1 MRFSQKEV
9 VPLYTKIYD
18 MCEMTIENV
27 LSAYDV
33 IGKKFRLSDI
43 IWELGKLCDAEKRRQ
58 EFQYEATAFNL
69 QPNATDSPWGFYFGP
84 HITGVDTNGKSICY
98 PSLTD
103 VTPDAVLYW
112 ESRYKSVSNAI
123 LKMRYAALVWD
134 FKPKIVH
141 ENYAP
146 DLYQIYVDS
155 MLEVCDNDYAEH
167 PVITTTIYDR
177 LFSIAKGQPAD
188 LAKVKQS
195 MTSFEKKFAT
205 DDATRYWACQFVI
218 MLENKKWF
226 TQSEINTLV
235 QAHEERLKR
244 LNYTEDLA
252 KSNVWTIEQQCKLL
266 SDYYK
271 SHQKN
276 DEIKRIL
283 NIEEKAHRLNFQTIA
298 PIQKLG
304 ILEQLHKKYQ
314 YYGLGDESKR
324 LLSEIQNAGKASKSS
339 MEATSIEFSIPQEV
353 YDQAEEMF
361 GKKASSDAVRWQ
373 NFAIYFIPSETYEK
387 QSLKEL
393 VDKYPLR
400 YMVATQMMDA
410 NGRPMSVVG
419 DYNSDPEGSLVLHI
433 TEKMNFSAYF
443 LGIAIHK
450 MIDVGLM
457 GPERIMS
464 EIIEPCILFDES
476 NYDIIRQGLDFFFE
490 GKYILACHIIVPQIE
505 NAIRNLIEKSGIS
518 VIKPQ
523 HKRNGFQLLT
533 LDELLRT
540 KAIEDAFTSDGALYL
555 RLVLTDQ
562 RSLNIRNLLCHG
574 IVPPQYF
581 ESGAAARLL
590 HVLIMLGMVKETS

>member
-1 MRFSQKEV
+1 MS
-9 VPLYTKIYD
+9 TKIYD
-18 MCEMTIENV
+18 MCKMTIENV
-27 LSAYDV
+27 LSAYDI
-33 IGKKFRLSDI
+33 IGKKFSLSDI
-43 IWELGKLCDAEKRRQ
+43 ISELGKLSDAEKKRQ
-58 EFQYEATAFNL
+58 EFQYEVTAFNL
-69 QPNATDSPWGFYFGP
+69 QPNATDSPWGFYFVP

-98 PSLTD
+98 LSLMD
-103 VTPDAVLYW
+103 VTKNAVLYW
-112 ESRYKSVSNAI
+112 EGRYKSVSNAL

-134 FKPKIVH
+134 FKPRIVH
-141 ENYAP
+141 ENYSS
-146 DLYQIYVDS
+146 DLYQVYVDS

-195 MTSFEKKFAT
+195 IASFEKKYAT
-205 DDATRYWACQFVI
+205 DDATRYWACQFLI
-218 MLENKKWF
+218 MLENKKCF
-226 TQSEINTLV
+226 SQSEIDTLV
-235 QAHEERLKR
+235 QAHEERLQR
-244 LNYTEDLA
+244 LTYTEDIA

-283 NIEEKAHRLNFQTIA
+283 NIEEKAQRLNFPTIA

-304 ILEQLHKKYQ
+304 VLEHLHKKYQ

-324 LLSEIQNAGKASKSS
+324 LLTEIQNAGKASKSS
-339 MEATSIEFSIPQEV
+339 MEATNIEVKIPQEV

-361 GKKASSDAVRWQ
+361 GKKASSDAERWR
-373 NFAIYFIPSETYEK
+373 NFAVYFIPSKANEER
-387 QSLKEL
+387 SLKEL
-393 VDKYPLR
+393 VEKYPLR
-400 YMVATQMMDA
+400 YMIATQMMDT

-433 TEKMNFSAYF
+433 TEKMNLSAYF

-450 MIDVGLM
+450 MIDVGLLR
-457 GPERIMS
+457 PERIMS
-464 EIIEPCILFDES
+464 EIIEPCILFDEC
-476 NYDIIRQGLDFFFE
+476 NYEIIRQGLDFFFD
-490 GKYILACHIIVPQIE
+490 GRYILMCHIIIPQIE
-505 NAIRNLIEKSGIS
+505 NAIRNLVEKSGVS

-523 HKRNGFQLLT
+523 YKRNGFQLLI

-540 KAIEDAFTSDGALYL
+540 KPIEDAFTSDGALYL

-581 ESGAAARLL
+581 DSGAAARLL
-590 HVLIMLGMVKETS
+590 HVLIILGMVQEVS

>member
-1 MRFSQKEV
+1 MRTMHQ
-9 VPLYTKIYD
+9 I
-18 MCEMTIENV
+18 
-27 LSAYDV
+27 
-33 IGKKFRLSDI
+33 
-43 IWELGKLCDAEKRRQ
+43 
-58 EFQYEATAFNL
+58 
-69 QPNATDSPWGFYFGP
+69 
-84 HITGVDTNGKSICY
+84 
-98 PSLTD
+98 
-103 VTPDAVLYW
+103 
-112 ESRYKSVSNAI
+112 
-123 LKMRYAALVWD
+123 
-134 FKPKIVH
+134 
-141 ENYAP
+141 
-146 DLYQIYVDS
+146 LYQIYVDS

-298 PIQKLG
+298 PIQKLS

-324 LLSEIQNAGKASKSS
+324 LLAEIQNAGKASKSS

-505 NAIRNLIEKSGIS
+505 NAIRNLVEKSGIS

>member
-1 MRFSQKEV
+1 
-9 VPLYTKIYD
+9 LYTS
-18 MCEMTIENV
+18 
-27 LSAYDV
+27 L
-33 IGKKFRLSDI
+33 F
-43 IWELGKLCDAEKRRQ
+43 
-58 EFQYEATAFNL
+58 
-69 QPNATDSPWGFYFGP
+69 FY
-84 HITGVDTNGKSICY
+84 IQV
-98 PSLTD
+98 
-103 VTPDAVLYW
+103 
-112 ESRYKSVSNAI
+112 
-123 LKMRYAALVWD
+123 YARIA
-134 FKPKIVH
+134 
-141 ENYAP
+141 
-146 DLYQIYVDS
+146 
-155 MLEVCDNDYAEH
+155 
-167 PVITTTIYDR
+167 TIYDR

-324 LLSEIQNAGKASKSS
+324 LLAEIQNAGKASKSS

-505 NAIRNLIEKSGIS
+505 NAIRNLVEKSGIS

>member
-1 MRFSQKEV
+1 M
-9 VPLYTKIYD
+9 
-18 MCEMTIENV
+18 
-27 LSAYDV
+27 
-33 IGKKFRLSDI
+33 
-43 IWELGKLCDAEKRRQ
+43 
-58 EFQYEATAFNL
+58 NL
-69 QPNATDSPWGFYFGP
+69 MIQPNQVCFNSLNFIIIARNFYR
-84 HITGVDTNGKSICY
+84 T
-98 PSLTD
+98 
-103 VTPDAVLYW
+103 AV
-112 ESRYKSVSNAI
+112 
-123 LKMRYAALVWD
+123 
-134 FKPKIVH
+134 
-141 ENYAP
+141 
-146 DLYQIYVDS
+146 
-155 MLEVCDNDYAEH
+155 
-167 PVITTTIYDR
+167 TTTIYDR

-283 NIEEKAHRLNFQTIA
+283 NIEEKAYRLNFQTIA

-324 LLSEIQNAGKASKSS
+324 LLAEIQNAGKASKSS

-505 NAIRNLIEKSGIS
+505 NAIRNLVEKSGIS

>member
-1 MRFSQKEV
+1 
-9 VPLYTKIYD
+9 
-18 MCEMTIENV
+18 
-27 LSAYDV
+27 
-33 IGKKFRLSDI
+33 
-43 IWELGKLCDAEKRRQ
+43 
-58 EFQYEATAFNL
+58 
-69 QPNATDSPWGFYFGP
+69 
-84 HITGVDTNGKSICY
+84 
-98 PSLTD
+98 
-103 VTPDAVLYW
+103 
-112 ESRYKSVSNAI
+112 
-123 LKMRYAALVWD
+123 
-134 FKPKIVH
+134 
-141 ENYAP
+141 
-146 DLYQIYVDS
+146 
-155 MLEVCDNDYAEH
+155 
-167 PVITTTIYDR
+167 
-177 LFSIAKGQPAD
+177 
-188 LAKVKQS
+188 

-324 LLSEIQNAGKASKSS
+324 LLAEIQNAGKASKSS

-433 TEKMNFSAYF
+433 TEKMNISAYF

-505 NAIRNLIEKSGIS
+505 NAIRNLVEKSGIS

>member
-1 MRFSQKEV
+1 
-9 VPLYTKIYD
+9 
-18 MCEMTIENV
+18 
-27 LSAYDV
+27 
-33 IGKKFRLSDI
+33 
-43 IWELGKLCDAEKRRQ
+43 
-58 EFQYEATAFNL
+58 
-69 QPNATDSPWGFYFGP
+69 
-84 HITGVDTNGKSICY
+84 
-98 PSLTD
+98 
-103 VTPDAVLYW
+103 
-112 ESRYKSVSNAI
+112 
-123 LKMRYAALVWD
+123 MRYAALVWD

-141 ENYAP
+141 ENYAS

-195 MTSFEKKFAT
+195 MRSFEKKFAT

-235 QAHEERLKR
+235 QEHEERLKR

-324 LLSEIQNAGKASKSS
+324 LLAEIQNAGKASKSS

-505 NAIRNLIEKSGIS
+505 NALRNLVEKSGIS

-523 HKRNGFQLLT
+523 YKRNGFQLLT

>member
-1 MRFSQKEV
+1 
-9 VPLYTKIYD
+9 

-252 KSNVWTIEQQCKLL
+252 KS
-266 SDYYK
+266 
-271 SHQKN
+271 
-276 DEIKRIL
+276 
-283 NIEEKAHRLNFQTIA
+283 
-298 PIQKLG
+298 
-304 ILEQLHKKYQ
+304 
-314 YYGLGDESKR
+314 
-324 LLSEIQNAGKASKSS
+324 KASKSS

-505 NAIRNLIEKSGIS
+505 NAIRNLVEKSGIS

>member
-1 MRFSQKEV
+1 M
-9 VPLYTKIYD
+9 
-18 MCEMTIENV
+18 
-27 LSAYDV
+27 
-33 IGKKFRLSDI
+33 
-43 IWELGKLCDAEKRRQ
+43 
-58 EFQYEATAFNL
+58 
-69 QPNATDSPWGFYFGP
+69 
-84 HITGVDTNGKSICY
+84 
-98 PSLTD
+98 
-103 VTPDAVLYW
+103 
-112 ESRYKSVSNAI
+112 
-123 LKMRYAALVWD
+123 
-134 FKPKIVH
+134 
-141 ENYAP
+141 
-146 DLYQIYVDS
+146 
-155 MLEVCDNDYAEH
+155 
-167 PVITTTIYDR
+167 
-177 LFSIAKGQPAD
+177 
-188 LAKVKQS
+188 
-195 MTSFEKKFAT
+195 
-205 DDATRYWACQFVI
+205 
-218 MLENKKWF
+218 
-226 TQSEINTLV
+226 
-235 QAHEERLKR
+235 
-244 LNYTEDLA
+244 
-252 KSNVWTIEQQCKLL
+252 
-266 SDYYK
+266 
-271 SHQKN
+271 
-276 DEIKRIL
+276 
-283 NIEEKAHRLNFQTIA
+283 
-298 PIQKLG
+298 
-304 ILEQLHKKYQ
+304 EQLHKKYQ

-324 LLSEIQNAGKASKSS
+324 LLAEIQNAGKASKSS

-505 NAIRNLIEKSGIS
+505 NAIRNLVEKSGIS

>member
-1 MRFSQKEV
+1 
-9 VPLYTKIYD
+9 

-84 HITGVDTNGKSICY
+84 HITMVDTNGKSICY

-252 KSNVWTIEQQCKLL
+252 KN
-266 SDYYK
+266 
-271 SHQKN
+271 
-276 DEIKRIL
+276 
-283 NIEEKAHRLNFQTIA
+283 
-298 PIQKLG
+298 PM
-304 ILEQLHKKYQ
+304 
-314 YYGLGDESKR
+314 YGL
-324 LLSEIQNAGKASKSS
+324 
-339 MEATSIEFSIPQEV
+339 
-353 YDQAEEMF
+353 
-361 GKKASSDAVRWQ
+361 
-373 NFAIYFIPSETYEK
+373 
-387 QSLKEL
+387 
-393 VDKYPLR
+393 
-400 YMVATQMMDA
+400 
-410 NGRPMSVVG
+410 
-419 DYNSDPEGSLVLHI
+419 
-433 TEKMNFSAYF
+433 
-443 LGIAIHK
+443 
-450 MIDVGLM
+450 
-457 GPERIMS
+457 
-464 EIIEPCILFDES
+464 
-476 NYDIIRQGLDFFFE
+476 
-490 GKYILACHIIVPQIE
+490 
-505 NAIRNLIEKSGIS
+505 
-518 VIKPQ
+518 
-523 HKRNGFQLLT
+523 
-533 LDELLRT
+533 
-540 KAIEDAFTSDGALYL
+540 
-555 RLVLTDQ
+555 
-562 RSLNIRNLLCHG
+562 
-574 IVPPQYF
+574 
-581 ESGAAARLL
+581 
-590 HVLIMLGMVKETS
+590 

>member
-1 MRFSQKEV
+1 MMVKAVSLNGNF
-9 VPLYTKIYD
+9 
-18 MCEMTIENV
+18 V
-27 LSAYDV
+27 L
-33 IGKKFRLSDI
+33 
-43 IWELGKLCDAEKRRQ
+43 
-58 EFQYEATAFNL
+58 N
-69 QPNATDSPWGFYFGP
+69 FGP
-84 HITGVDTNGKSICY
+84 DGKGNIRSEE
-98 PSLTD
+98 T
-103 VTPDAVLYW
+103 
-112 ESRYKSVSNAI
+112 K
-123 LKMRYAALVWD
+123 
-134 FKPKIVH
+134 
-141 ENYAP
+141 
-146 DLYQIYVDS
+146 
-155 MLEVCDNDYAEH
+155 
-167 PVITTTIYDR
+167 
-177 LFSIAKGQPAD
+177 
-188 LAKVKQS
+188 LAKEIGDWMKINKEAIYGTSHSTVQKQDWGYFTQKGNKLY
-195 MTSFEKKFAT
+195 MCVFNRPINNLLKIEIPKGGIIPMKAYF
-205 DDATRYWACQFVI
+205 
-218 MLENKKWF
+218 LENNQE
-226 TQSEINTLV
+226 T
-235 QAHEERLKR
+235 
-244 LNYTEDLA
+244 
-252 KSNVWTIEQQCKLL
+252 
-266 SDYYK
+266 
-271 SHQKN
+271 
-276 DEIKRIL
+276 
-283 NIEEKAHRLNFQTIA
+283 
-298 PIQKLG
+298 
-304 ILEQLHKKYQ
+304 
-314 YYGLGDESKR
+314 
-324 LLSEIQNAGKASKSS
+324 EIQNAGKASKSS

-505 NAIRNLIEKSGIS
+505 NAIRNLVEKSGIS